1 MSSVTPGS
9 ATAGSATTSVP
20 NALAT
25 SSDCGV
31 LGPAILV
38 AGESSEAYDNLLA
51 RIRAVVEPTDM
62 LEEIWVRDVTD
73 LAWEVS
79 RLRRIKAHLMQ
90 ACAHEGLAKALSHL
104 RTGNNHYIVAKHWF
118 AGDPEAARIVNTAFA
133 AAGLTVDTVTALT
146 MSERI
151 NEIER
156 IELMTMAA
164 ERRRDGMLR
173 ELERRRESLA
183 AKLQRALPVLEAAS
197 DPQA

>member
-1 MSSVTPGS
+1 MNSV
-9 ATAGSATTSVP
+9 ATSITNVV
-20 NALAT
+20 AT
-25 SSDCGV
+25 SSDTNV
-31 LGPAILV
+31 PGPATLV
-38 AGESSEAYDNLLA
+38 AGESSEAYDSLFA
-51 RIRAVVEPTDM
+51 RIRAVIEPADM

-104 RTGNNHYIVAKHWF
+104 RDGNNHYIIARRWF
-118 AGDPEAARIVNTAFA
+118 AGDAEAAQIVNSAFA

-146 MSERI
+146 VSERI
-151 NEIER
+151 DEIER
-156 IELMTMAA
+156 IELMTLAA

-183 AKLQRALPVLEAAS
+183 VKLQRVLHAVEAA
-197 DPQA
+197 PEPHA

>member
-1 MSSVTPGS
+1 MNTMTNGLAMSRDT
-9 ATAGSATTSVP
+9 
-20 NALAT
+20 
-25 SSDCGV
+25 GV
-31 LGPAILV
+31 LGPALLI
-38 AGESSEAYDNLLA
+38 GSESGDAYDSLLA
-51 RIRAVVEPTDM
+51 RIRAVVAPADM

-104 RTGNNHYIVAKHWF
+104 RDGNNHYIIARRWF
-118 AGDPEAARIVNTAFA
+118 AGDVEAARIVNSAFA

-146 MSERI
+146 VSERI
-151 NEIER
+151 DEIER
-156 IELMTMAA
+156 IELMTLAA

-183 AKLQRALPVLEAAS
+183 AKLQGVLHAIEAPS
-197 DPQA
+197 DPHA

>member
-1 MSSVTPGS
+1 MNSVATSVTNAVAMSSDT
-9 ATAGSATTSVP
+9 
-20 NALAT
+20 
-25 SSDCGV
+25 DV

-38 AGESSEAYDNLLA
+38 AGESSEAYDSLFA
-51 RIRAVVEPTDM
+51 RIRAVVEPADV
-62 LEEIWVRDVTD
+62 LEEIWVRDVAD

-104 RTGNNHYIVAKHWF
+104 RDGNNHYIIARRWF
-118 AGDPEAARIVNTAFA
+118 AGDLEAAQIVNSAFA

-146 MSERI
+146 VSERI
-151 NEIER
+151 DEIER
-156 IELMTMAA
+156 IELMTLAA

-183 AKLQRALPVLEAAS
+183 ARLQGVLHAVEAPS
-197 DPQA
+197 DPDA

>member
-1 MSSVTPGS
+1 MNSVATSVTNAVAMSSD
-9 ATAGSATTSVP
+9 A
-20 NALAT
+20 
-25 SSDCGV
+25 GV

-38 AGESSEAYDNLLA
+38 AGESSEAYDSLLA
-51 RIRAVVEPTDM
+51 RIWAVVEPADM

-104 RTGNNHYIVAKHWF
+104 RVGNNHYIIARRWF
-118 AGDPEAARIVNTAFA
+118 AGDAEAAQIVNSAFA
-133 AAGLTVDTVTALT
+133 AAGLTADTVTALT
-146 MSERI
+146 VSERI
-151 NEIER
+151 DEIER

-183 AKLQRALPVLEAAS
+183 AKLKRVLHAVEAPS
-197 DPQA
+197 DPHA

>member
-1 MSSVTPGS
+1 MSNV
-9 ATAGSATTSVP
+9 TTSVTNP
-20 NALAT
+20 LAMSSNT
-25 SSDCGV
+25 SV
-31 LGPAILV
+31 LGPATLV
-38 AGESSEAYDNLLA
+38 AGESSEAYDSLFA
-51 RIRAVVEPTDM
+51 RIRAVVEPADM

-104 RTGNNHYIVAKHWF
+104 RDGNNHYIIARRWF
-118 AGDPEAARIVNTAFA
+118 AGDAGAAEIVNGAFA
-133 AAGLTVDTVTALT
+133 AAGLTADTVTALT
-146 MSERI
+146 LVERI
-151 NEIER
+151 DEIER

-183 AKLQRALPVLEAAS
+183 AKLQRALQTVEVAP
-197 DPQA
+197 DPQG

>member
-1 MSSVTPGS
+1 MS
-9 ATAGSATTSVP
+9 SATTGVT

-25 SSDCGV
+25 SSDTGV

-38 AGESSEAYDNLLA
+38 AGESSEAYDGLHA
-51 RIRAVVEPTDM
+51 RIRAVVEPADM

-90 ACAHEGLAKALSHL
+90 ACAHEGVAKALSHL
-104 RTGNNHYIVAKHWF
+104 RVGNNHHIIARRWF
-118 AGDPEAARIVNTAFA
+118 AGDAEAAQIVNSAFA
-133 AAGLTVDTVTALT
+133 EAGLTADTVTALT
-146 MSERI
+146 VSERI
-151 NEIER
+151 DEIER
-156 IELMTMAA
+156 IELMTIAA

-183 AKLQRALPVLEAAS
+183 VKLQRALHAVEAPS
-197 DPQA
+197 DPHA

>member
-1 MSSVTPGS
+1 MSSVTTGV
-9 ATAGSATTSVP
+9 T
-20 NALAT
+20 NALT
-25 SSDCGV
+25 KSSDTTV
-31 LGPAILV
+31 LGPATLV
-38 AGESSEAYDNLLA
+38 AGESSEAYDGLFE
-51 RIRAVVEPTDM
+51 RIRAVVEPADV

-104 RTGNNHYIVAKHWF
+104 RTGNNNYIIARRWF
-118 AGDPEAARIVNTAFA
+118 AGDAEAAQIVNSAFA
-133 AAGLTVDTVTALT
+133 AAGLTADTVTALT
-146 MSERI
+146 LYERI
-151 NEIER
+151 DEIER

-183 AKLQRALPVLEAAS
+183 ARLQRALQVVDAAS
-197 DPQA
+197 DPHA

>member
-1 MSSVTPGS
+1 MSSVTTS
-9 ATAGSATTSVP
+9 SSVTTGIP
-20 NALAT
+20 NTLVT
-25 SSDCGV
+25 SSDAGV

-38 AGESSEAYDNLLA
+38 AGESSEAYDSLFA

-104 RTGNNHYIVAKHWF
+104 RVGNNHYIVARRWF
-118 AGDPEAARIVNTAFA
+118 AGDAAAAQIVNTAFA
-133 AAGLTVDTVTALT
+133 AAGLTVDSVTALT

-151 NEIER
+151 DEIER
-156 IELMTMAA
+156 IELMTMEIGRASCR
-164 ERRRDGMLR
+164 ERG
-173 ELERRRESLA
+173 
-183 AKLQRALPVLEAAS
+183 
-197 DPQA
+197 

>member
-1 MSSVTPGS
+1 MS
-9 ATAGSATTSVP
+9 SATTGVT

-25 SSDCGV
+25 SSDTSM

-38 AGESSEAYDNLLA
+38 AGESSEAYDDLLA
-51 RIRAVVEPTDM
+51 RIRAVVEPADM

-104 RTGNNHYIVAKHWF
+104 RVGNNHHIIARRWF
-118 AGDPEAARIVNTAFA
+118 AGDVEAAQIVNNAFA
-133 AAGLTVDTVTALT
+133 EAGLTADTVTALT
-146 MSERI
+146 VSERI
-151 NEIER
+151 DEIER

-173 ELERRRESLA
+173 ELERRRENLA
-183 AKLQRALPVLEAAS
+183 VKPQRVLHVVETPS
-197 DPQA
+197 DPTHG

>member
-1 MSSVTPGS
+1 MSSVTTGV
-9 ATAGSATTSVP
+9 T
-20 NALAT
+20 NALVT
-25 SSDCGV
+25 SSDTSV
-31 LGPAILV
+31 LGPAMLI
-38 AGESSEAYDNLLA
+38 AGESSEAYDGLLA
-51 RIRAVVEPTDM
+51 RIRAVVEPADI

-104 RTGNNHYIVAKHWF
+104 RVGNNHYVIARRWF
-118 AGDPEAARIVNTAFA
+118 AGDAEAAQIVNSAFA
-133 AAGLTVDTVTALT
+133 AAGLTADTVTALT
-146 MSERI
+146 VSERI
-151 NEIER
+151 DEIER

-183 AKLQRALPVLEAAS
+183 AKLQRVLHAVEAPS
-197 DPQA
+197 DPHA

>member
-1 MSSVTPGS
+1 MSSVT
-9 ATAGSATTSVP
+9 TAVT

-25 SSDCGV
+25 SADTSV

-38 AGESSEAYDNLLA
+38 AGESSEAYDGLFA
-51 RIRAVVEPTDM
+51 RIRAVVEPADM

-90 ACAHEGLAKALSHL
+90 ACAHEGVAKALSHL
-104 RTGNNHYIVAKHWF
+104 RTGNNHYIVARHWF
-118 AGDPEAARIVNTAFA
+118 AGDAEAAQIVNTTFA
-133 AAGLTVDTVTALT
+133 AAGLTVDAVTALT

-151 NEIER
+151 DEIER
-156 IELMTMAA
+156 IELMTIAA

-173 ELERRRESLA
+173 ELERRRENIA
-183 AKLQRALPVLEAAS
+183 AKLQRALPAVEAAS